1 MYASGGRPMGEKATD
16 MKKPGTQGLLRK
28 VALRATSSATRAATR
43 GLVQA
48 VGGFVSALGVL
59 AFILASAALS
69 AICALSLLYIL
80 MTTYQTDQTARFNQL
95 HTLWLGE
102 ILGLN
107 SLRDLAL
114 LEAAVI
120 TVLASLCAVS
130 LKNVFKV

>member
-1 MYASGGRPMGEKATD
+1 MGEKATD
-16 MKKPGTQGLLRK
+16 MKQPGTQGLLRK

-43 GLVQA
+43 GSVLATRGLVQA
-48 VGGFVSALGVL
+48 LGALVSALGVL
-59 AFILASAALS
+59 SFILASAALS

-80 MTTYQTDQTARFNQL
+80 MTTYQTARFNEL
-95 HTLWLGE
+95 HTLWLAE
-102 ILGLN
+102 FLGLN

-130 LKNVFKV
+130 LKNVFISVR